1 MNRSSEVY
9 KVAKRLIKRFGT
21 RNPKEIAKQ
30 LGIVIRYSD
39 ELGDLLGLYTNILR
53 NRVIILNSRLNEFQQ
68 IMVLAHE
75 LGHDILHRKLAREGC
90 LQEYQLFDMRSETEY
105 EANAF
110 AAQLLI
116 DDDQLMEYIR
126 DYQYNVYQIAGEM
139 NINPN
144 LLNIKLSEMNRLGY
158 NFNIM
163 DVNPK
168 FLKNEKPI
176 KSDWDIC

>member
-1 MNRSSEVY
+1 
-9 KVAKRLIKRFGT
+9 
-21 RNPKEIAKQ
+21 
-30 LGIVIRYSD
+30 
-39 ELGDLLGLYTNILR
+39 
-53 NRVIILNSRLNEFQQ
+53 
-68 IMVLAHE
+68 
-75 LGHDILHRKLAREGC
+75 
-90 LQEYQLFDMRSETEY
+90 MRSETEY

-116 DDDQLMEYIR
+116 DDDELIEYIR

-158 NFNIM
+158 NFNVM

-168 FLKNEKPI
+168 FLKKEKPV
-176 KSDWDIC
+176 KADWDIC